1 MLFTMRQSG
10 PLFKRM
16 TIIGVGLIGGSLGLK
31 CKLEG
36 LVGEVV
42 GVGRGVR
49 NLEDALS
56 LRAIDSYT
64 HDAAQGVKGADLV
77 VLATPVGSFA
87 SLVAVIRPH
96 LKRDALVTDVGSVK
110 GALIDMLE
118 ENMPSG
124 VRFVG
129 GHPIAGKEA
138 AGAAHSDPALFNGKR
153 CILTP
158 TSKTDPDALGLVA
171 ALWKGVGSEVTFM
184 DPYMHD
190 SLLAITSHL
199 PQLAAY
205 SLVRAVEDL
214 CTENPEA
221 RENFGAGFRDTTRL
235 ASSPPEMWRD
245 ICLYNSAAILTALK
259 KFEEVLK
266 EVEVKVAQGDGEA
279 LMGIFE
285 GARSYRDALLERSE
299 EKLSQPAGE

>member
-1 MLFTMRQSG
+1 MTMRQFG

-36 LVGEVV
+36 LVDEVV

-77 VLATPVGSFA
+77 VLATPVGSYN
-87 SLVAVIRPH
+87 SLVEVMRPH

-110 GALIDMLE
+110 GALVDMLE
-118 ENMPSG
+118 ESMPSG
-124 VRFVG
+124 VRFIG

-138 AGAAHSDPALFNGKR
+138 AGAAHSDPDLFNGKR

-158 TSKTDPDALGLVA
+158 TSKTDADALALAV
-171 ALWKGVGSEVTFM
+171 ALWEGVGSEVTFM
-184 DPYMHD
+184 DPYIHD

-199 PQLAAY
+199 PQIAAY
-205 SLVRAVEDL
+205 SLVRGVEEL
-214 CTENPEA
+214 CAENLEA
-221 RENFGAGFRDTTRL
+221 REYFGTGFKDTTRL

-245 ICLYNSAAILTALK
+245 ICLYNSAEILNAIK
-259 KFEEVLK
+259 KFQEVLK
-266 EVEVKVAQGDGEA
+266 EVEVRVALGDGDA
-279 LMGIFE
+279 LMGIFQR
-285 GARSYRDALLERSE
+285 ARSFREALLERSE
-299 EKLSQPAGE
+299 EKLSRPAGE